1 MKDKTH
7 GFDGKM
13 DDGAMGAI
21 AMFVTKGQVDMDK
34 FIDRKSK
41 KAMGDT
47 TKGKAYYVT
56 QCANCH
62 GADGKWPKDLEA
74 PLGKLSAGNPWEI
87 LHKILNGQP
96 GEQMPALRALPHQV
110 SADVLAYLQTLPQK

>member
-56 QCANCH
+56 LCANCH
-62 GADGKWPKDLEA
+62 GADGKLPKDLEA
-74 PLGKLSAGNPWEI
+74 PLGK
-87 LHKILNGQP
+87 
-96 GEQMPALRALPHQV
+96 EQMPALRALPHQV